1 MSTHKPRRTILGSY
15 HELAM
20 AHAQRSTADLST
32 ISLGT
37 TAKGD
42 PQIKEV
48 TVRHEDADVAATKAR
63 EIFDRLRAAYPV
75 ASDEPALAA
84 QLARTV
90 DAVEQRKRTAAALAV
105 EEDLQRVRNRRKRG
119 DGQG

>member
-48 TVRHEDADVAATKAR
+48 TVRHEDADVAAAKAQ

-75 ASDEPALAA
+75 ASDGPDLEA
-84 QLARTV
+84 QLTRSVDVIDAR
-90 DAVEQRKRTAAALAV
+90 
-105 EEDLQRVRNRRKRG
+105 RRKR
-119 DGQG
+119 DDAS